1 MFPTVPFHAL
11 PRLSERIQK
20 DLPRQY
26 NGLIDAYRE
35 IVPVLIRQSSDAN
48 YFLLR
53 ELPEQDRSSGLAEA
67 NPRPVTEQSIEKKR
81 GDVSHV

>member
-1 MFPTVPFHAL
+1 VPFHAL

-26 NGLIDAYRE
+26 KGLIDAYLE

-53 ELPEQDRSSGLAEA
+53 ELPEQNGSSGLAEA
-67 NPRPVTEQSIEKKR
+67 NPRPVTEQSNEKNR
-81 GDVSHV
+81 GNVSHV